1 MHPDERDELTE
12 QELDALLPG
21 WKTPAAPA
29 RLRTSL
35 FGAAE
40 TKWWRMS
47 IRIPVPVAALLLV
60 LLAVAAWQSMKPV
73 TERYGGSELQP
84 VTELRPR
91 IVRSA
96 SVQN

>member
-1 MHPDERDELTE
+1 MRPDDKDELTE
-12 QELDALLPG
+12 QELDALLAA

-60 LLAVAAWQSMKPV
+60 LLAGAAWQWMRPV
-73 TERYGGSELQP
+73 TDGNNQLQP
-84 VTELRPR
+84 VTEVRPR
-91 IVRSA
+91 IIRSI

>member
-60 LLAVAAWQSMKPV
+60 LLAVAMWHWMKP
-73 TERYGGSELQP
+73 EIEHDNGGELQP

-91 IVRSA
+91 IIRSA